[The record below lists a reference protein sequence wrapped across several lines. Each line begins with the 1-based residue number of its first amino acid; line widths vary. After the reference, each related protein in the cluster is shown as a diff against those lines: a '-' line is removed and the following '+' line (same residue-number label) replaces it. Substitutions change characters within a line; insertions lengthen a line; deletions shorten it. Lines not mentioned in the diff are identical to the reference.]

1 MQLRRALLLFAIV
14 LGLAAVAASIA
25 PPPEEGR
32 DDEQPQSA
40 PEAPAPSPRE
50 PAPASGA
57 VSFDAGREAPSRRRI
72 AAGEPATVTVEVDAP
87 GQVEI
92 AGLGLL
98 GFAEPGTAAVF
109 DVFVPEAGRYEVTYA
124 AVDARPRRVGV
135 LEVVPP
141 PS

>member
-25 PPPEEGR
+25 PPPDDGR
-32 DDEQPQSA
+32 DGQPPRSTLEPSPPPRRQS
-40 PEAPAPSPRE
+40 PPAP
-50 PAPASGA
+50 GA
-57 VSFDAGREAPSRRRI
+57 VSFDTGAESPSRRRI

-87 GQVEI
+87 GQIEI

-109 DVFVPEAGRYEVTYA
+109 DVLVPEAGRYEITYA
-124 AVDARPRRVGV
+124 ALDARPRRIGV